1 MKTLSVYHKKHELS
15 SAACEFLAV
24 PYSMTAIITA
34 YTSFAC
40 AWTGSPL
47 PHWYAAGAW
56 ITAGVP
62 IAALIT
68 FAASEAVRIARR
80 AAFAHEIASVR
91 IAEHTAVGCQNE
103 AVSGLIEHIHRRAF
117 RYALHARAF

>member
-1 MKTLSVYHKKHELS
+1 MTRTEKRKEMKTLSLYHKNKTLS
-15 SAACEFLAV
+15 SAVVEFLSL

-40 AWTGSPL
+40 AWTGTPL
-47 PHWYAAGAW
+47 PHWYGAGVW

-68 FAASEAVRIARR
+68 FAVSEAVRIARR
-80 AAFAHEIASVR
+80 ANTPTRMGIVPPDEICR
-91 IAEHTAVGCQNE
+91 ILRGDRKGNE
-103 AVSGLIEHIHRRAF
+103 SK
-117 RYALHARAF
+117 

>member
-15 SAACEFLAV
+15 SAVVEFLAV

-40 AWTGSPL
+40 AWTGTPL
-47 PHWYAAGAW
+47 PHWYGAGVW

-68 FAASEAVRIARR
+68 FAASEAVRIAHRANTPRR
-80 AAFAHEIASVR
+80 MGIIPPDEICR
-91 IAEHTAVGCQNE
+91 ILRGGRKGNE
-103 AVSGLIEHIHRRAF
+103 SK
-117 RYALHARAF
+117 

>member
-1 MKTLSVYHKKHELS
+1 MTRTEKRKEMKTLSVYHKNKTLS
-15 SAACEFLAV
+15 RAVVEFLSL
-24 PYSMTAIITA
+24 PYSMTAILTA

-47 PHWYAAGAW
+47 PHWYAVGAW

-68 FAASEAVRIARR
+68 FAASEAVRIAHMANTPRR
-80 AAFAHEIASVR
+80 MGIITPDEICR
-91 IAEHTAVGCQNE
+91 ILRGGRKGNE
-103 AVSGLIEHIHRRAF
+103 SK
-117 RYALHARAF
+117 

>member
-15 SAACEFLAV
+15 SAAFEFLAV

-40 AWTGSPL
+40 AWTGAPL
-47 PHWYAAGAW
+47 PHWYAVGAW

-80 AAFAHEIASVR
+80 ANTPARMGIIPPDEICKILQGDR
-91 IAEHTAVGCQNE
+91 KGNE
-103 AVSGLIEHIHRRAF
+103 SK
-117 RYALHARAF
+117 

>member
-1 MKTLSVYHKKHELS
+1 MKTLSLYHKNKTLS
-15 SAACEFLAV
+15 SSVIEFLAV

-47 PHWYAAGAW
+47 PHWYGAGAW

-62 IAALIT
+62 IAALIL
-68 FAASEAVRIARR
+68 FDAVGAVRIAHRANTPRR
-80 AAFAHEIASVR
+80 MGIIPPDTICR
-91 IAEHTAVGCQNE
+91 ILRGEKSN
-103 AVSGLIEHIHRRAF
+103 
-117 RYALHARAF
+117 